1 MSEDF
6 QKELIKV
13 LVKRH
18 TYMELVYMKEKF
30 LKCLADKSIGDFNRE
45 SYEDSLNAVEEALKI
60 KNDEMQFGKEKLK
73 NE

>member
-30 LKCLADKSIGDFNRE
+30 LKCLADKNIDDLTRE
-45 SYEDSLNAVEEALKI
+45 SYKDSLNAVEEALKI
-60 KNDEMQFGKEKLK
+60 KNDEMQFGKG
-73 NE
+73 N